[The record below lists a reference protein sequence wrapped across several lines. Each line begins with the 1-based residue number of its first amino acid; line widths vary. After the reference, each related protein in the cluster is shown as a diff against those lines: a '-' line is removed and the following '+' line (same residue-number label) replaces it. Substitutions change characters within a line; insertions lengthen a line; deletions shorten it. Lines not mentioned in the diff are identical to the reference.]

1 VSLGEFELID
11 TYFRRPARHAA
22 LGVGDD
28 CALLETPSGLQL
40 AVSCDTLVAGRHFAP
55 DADARSLGH
64 KALAVNLSDLAACG
78 ARPSAF
84 LLALTLPRVDEVFL
98 AAFAQG
104 LWALADL
111 YAMDLIGGDTTS
123 GPLSMTI
130 TVFGEVPRGQA
141 LLRSGARAGD
151 DVWVSGTLGDAR
163 LALEAQRGRLSAATP
178 ALLDAA
184 RARLDR
190 PSPRVA
196 LGQALRGVASA
207 AVDVSD
213 GLLADLG
220 HVVEASSRAAGLRLG
235 ARIDAGA
242 LPLSEG
248 VAALAPTWQLDCALA
263 GGDDYELCFTAPAQL
278 ATAVEAAAGTA
289 GVPVT
294 RIGRIEAGGGVQVL
308 QADGRRIEREF
319 GGFDHFLS

>member
-1 VSLGEFELID
+1 MSLGEFELID

-40 AVSCDTLVAGRHFAP
+40 AVSCDTLVEGRHFAP
-55 DADARSLGH
+55 AVDARSLGH

-130 TVFGEVPRGQA
+130 TVFGDVPRGQA

-178 ALLDAA
+178 AMLDAA
-184 RARLDR
+184 RARLDW
-190 PSPRVA
+190 PAPRVA

-220 HVVEASSRAAGLRLG
+220 HVVEASSHAAGLRLG
-235 ARIDAGA
+235 ARIDADA

-248 VAALAPTWQLDCALA
+248 VAALAPPWRLDCALA
-263 GGDDYELCFTAPAQL
+263 GGDDYELCFTAAPQHAK
-278 ATAVEAAAGTA
+278 AVEAAARAA
-289 GVPVT
+289 GVPAT
-294 RIGRIEAGGGVQVL
+294 RIGRIEPGGGVQVL